1 MLRVLRDRLAGDLA
15 VVSSFGAESAV
26 LLHLIAQIDPATR
39 CCSRNAQAF
48 PETVAYRDELVAHL
62 GLTGLQIVEPDAEV
76 LAKKDDNGLRWSW
89 DPDGCCEIRKVQ
101 PLARRCCTSMPRSPA
116 ARASSPPRARGCPA
130 SRSIIP
136 TRRAA

>member
-1 MLRVLRDRLAGDLA
+1 VLFL
-15 VVSSFGAESAV
+15 ET
-26 LLHLIAQIDPATR
+26 HKH
-39 CCSRNAQAF
+39 F

-101 PLARRCCTSMPRSPA
+101 PLAKALLHFDASITGRKGFQSAT
-116 ARASSPPRARGCPA
+116 RAGLPA